1 MDMAARSAGQ
11 MITRARILHWTLLLP
26 HLSYIP
32 GEIIRHNRAP
42 EKSNELALYH
52 KHFVQLYINNS
63 SFANLSLPFGI
74 SEKQAAPSMDC

>member
-1 MDMAARSAGQ
+1 
-11 MITRARILHWTLLLP
+11 MITRARILHWSLLLP

-52 KHFVQLYINNS
+52 KHFVQLCINNS
-63 SFANLSLPFGI
+63 SFAISPLITFGI